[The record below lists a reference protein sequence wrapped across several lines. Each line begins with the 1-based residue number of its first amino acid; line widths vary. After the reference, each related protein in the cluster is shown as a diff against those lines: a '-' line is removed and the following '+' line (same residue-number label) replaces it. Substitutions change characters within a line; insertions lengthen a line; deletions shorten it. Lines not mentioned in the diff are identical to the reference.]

1 MELKNII
8 SETLNEI
15 EKMAK
20 TIDNGFNTAQKTP
33 SFFKT
38 PPHLQNTPNPK
49 NANAPLESKNAAK
62 IETQEKITEEK
73 EEELKE
79 IITEEIV
86 QEKITEEKEEE
97 LKEIITEE
105 IVQEKITEEKEEES
119 KEIITEEIT
128 PKTPT
133 QETPTQVLIP
143 NERVFLKGLLERTL
157 VLFKGMQALE
167 EKEVLKRLDL
177 VARFLQ
183 YQLSVLEKR
192 LESLERENTE

>member
-20 TIDNGFNTAQKTP
+20 TIDDGFNTAQKTP

-49 NANAPLESKNAAK
+49 NANAPLEPKNAAK

-79 IITEEIV
+79 IITEEIA
-86 QEKITEEKEEE
+86 QEN
-97 LKEIITEE
+97 
-105 IVQEKITEEKEEES
+105 
-119 KEIITEEIT
+119 
-128 PKTPT
+128 PT
-133 QETPTQVLIP
+133 QALIP

-167 EKEVLKRLDL
+167 EKEALKRLDL

-183 YQLSVLEKR
+183 YQLSTLEKR

>member
-20 TIDNGFNTAQKTP
+20 TIDDGFNTAQKTP

-38 PPHLQNTPNPK
+38 PPNLQNTPK
-49 NANAPLESKNAAK
+49 NANTPLESKNAAK

-73 EEELKE
+73 EEEAPE
-79 IITEEIV
+79 IITEEIA
-86 QEKITEEKEEE
+86 
-97 LKEIITEE
+97 
-105 IVQEKITEEKEEES
+105 
-119 KEIITEEIT
+119 
-128 PKTPT
+128 
-133 QETPTQVLIP
+133 QETPKQALIP
-143 NERVFLKGLLERTL
+143 NERVFLKNLLERTL

-167 EKEVLKRLDL
+167 EKEAMKRLDL

>member
-20 TIDNGFNTAQKTP
+20 TIDNNFDAVQKTP

-38 PPHLQNTPNPK
+38 PPNLQNTPNPK
-49 NANAPLESKNAAK
+49 NANTPSEPKNAAK
-62 IETQEKITEEK
+62 IETQEKITEEN
-73 EEELKE
+73 
-79 IITEEIV
+79 
-86 QEKITEEKEEE
+86 TEEKEEAQG
-97 LKEIITEE
+97 II
-105 IVQEKITEEKEEES
+105 I
-119 KEIITEEIT
+119 EEIT
-128 PKTPT
+128 P
-133 QETPTQVLIP
+133 ETPKQAPIP

-157 VLFKGMQALE
+157 VLFKSMQALE
-167 EKEVLKRLDL
+167 EKEAMKRLDL

-192 LESLERENTE
+192 LESLEREDTE

>member
-20 TIDNGFNTAQKTP
+20 TIDDGFNTAQKTP

-38 PPHLQNTPNPK
+38 PPHLQNTPK
-49 NANAPLESKNAAK
+49 NANTPLEPKNAAK
-62 IETQEKITEEK
+62 IETQEKITEEN
-73 EEELKE
+73 
-79 IITEEIV
+79 
-86 QEKITEEKEEE
+86 TEEKEEE
-97 LKEIITEE
+97 AKGITIEE
-105 IVQEKITEEKEEES
+105 I
-119 KEIITEEIT
+119 
-128 PKTPT
+128 T
-133 QETPTQVLIP
+133 QETPTQVLISS
-143 NERVFLKGLLERTL
+143 ERVFLKNLLERTL
-157 VLFKGMQALE
+157 VLLKGMQALE
-167 EKEVLKRLDL
+167 EKEALKRLDL

>member
-8 SETLNEI
+8 SETLSEI

-20 TIDNGFNTAQKTP
+20 TIDDGFDRAQKTP

-49 NANAPLESKNAAK
+49 NANTPLEPKNAAK

-79 IITEEIV
+79 IITEEI
-86 QEKITEEKEEE
+86 
-97 LKEIITEE
+97 
-105 IVQEKITEEKEEES
+105 
-119 KEIITEEIT
+119 
-128 PKTPT
+128 T
-133 QETPTQVLIP
+133 QENPTQVLIP

-167 EKEVLKRLDL
+167 EKEALKRLDL
-177 VARFLQ
+177 VVRFLQ
-183 YQLSVLEKR
+183 YQLSTLEKR

>member
-8 SETLNEI
+8 SETLSEI

-49 NANAPLESKNAAK
+49 NANAPLEPKNAAK

-79 IITEEIV
+79 IITEEI
-86 QEKITEEKEEE
+86 
-97 LKEIITEE
+97 
-105 IVQEKITEEKEEES
+105 
-119 KEIITEEIT
+119 T

-133 QETPTQVLIP
+133 QETPTQALIP

-167 EKEVLKRLDL
+167 EKEALKRLDL
-177 VARFLQ
+177 VVRFLQ

>member
-1 MELKNII
+1 MAGRMELKNII

-20 TIDNGFNTAQKTP
+20 TIDNNFDAAQKTL

-38 PPHLQNTPNPK
+38 PPYLQNAK
-49 NANAPLESKNAAK
+49 NAETPPMSNTEPKNAAK
-62 IETQEKITEEK
+62 IETQEKIAEENTEEK
-73 EEELKE
+73 EEEAKG
-79 IITEEIV
+79 ITI
-86 QEKITEEKEEE
+86 
-97 LKEIITEE
+97 
-105 IVQEKITEEKEEES
+105 
-119 KEIITEEIT
+119 EEIT

-133 QETPTQVLIP
+133 QAPISS
-143 NERVFLKGLLERTL
+143 ERVFLKNLLERTL
-157 VLFKGMQALE
+157 VLFQGMQALE
-167 EKEVLKRLDL
+167 EKEALKRLDL

>member
-20 TIDNGFNTAQKTP
+20 TIDDGFNTAQKTP

-38 PPHLQNTPNPK
+38 PPHLQNTPK
-49 NANAPLESKNAAK
+49 NANAPLESKNATK
-62 IETQEKITEEK
+62 IETQEKITEEN
-73 EEELKE
+73 
-79 IITEEIV
+79 
-86 QEKITEEKEEE
+86 TEEKEEE
-97 LKEIITEE
+97 VPEIIIEE
-105 IVQEKITEEKEEES
+105 IAQEN
-119 KEIITEEIT
+119 
-128 PKTPT
+128 
-133 QETPTQVLIP
+133 PTQVLIP

-167 EKEVLKRLDL
+167 EKEAMKRLDL

-192 LESLERENTE
+192 LESLERESTE

>member
-20 TIDNGFNTAQKTP
+20 TIDNNFDAAQKTP

-38 PPHLQNTPNPK
+38 PPYLQNTK
-49 NANAPLESKNAAK
+49 NAETPPMSNTEPKNAAK

-73 EEELKE
+73 EEA
-79 IITEEIV
+79 
-86 QEKITEEKEEE
+86 Q
-97 LKEIITEE
+97 
-105 IVQEKITEEKEEES
+105 
-119 KEIITEEIT
+119 EIITEEIT
-128 PKTPT
+128 PKNPT
-133 QETPTQVLIP
+133 QAPIP
-143 NERVFLKGLLERTL
+143 NERVFLKNLLERTL
-157 VLFKGMQALE
+157 VLFKGIQALE
-167 EKEVLKRLDL
+167 EKEAMKRLDL

>member
-20 TIDNGFNTAQKTP
+20 TIDDGFNTVQKTP

-38 PPHLQNTPNPK
+38 PPNLQNAK
-49 NANAPLESKNAAK
+49 NAETPPMSNTEPKNAAK
-62 IETQEKITEEK
+62 IETQEKITEENTEEK
-73 EEELKE
+73 EEAQE
-79 IITEEIV
+79 IITEEIA
-86 QEKITEEKEEE
+86 QEN
-97 LKEIITEE
+97 
-105 IVQEKITEEKEEES
+105 
-119 KEIITEEIT
+119 
-128 PKTPT
+128 PT
-133 QETPTQVLIP
+133 QAPIS
-143 NERVFLKGLLERTL
+143 NERVFLKNLLERTL
-157 VLFKGMQALE
+157 VLFQGMQALE
-167 EKEVLKRLDL
+167 EKDALKRLDL

>member
-1 MELKNII
+1 MAGRMELKNII

-20 TIDNGFNTAQKTP
+20 TIDDGFNTVQKTP

-73 EEELKE
+73 EEE
-79 IITEEIV
+79 
-86 QEKITEEKEEE
+86 
-97 LKEIITEE
+97 
-105 IVQEKITEEKEEES
+105 S

-128 PKTPT
+128 
-133 QETPTQVLIP
+133 QETPTQENPTQALIP
-143 NERVFLKGLLERTL
+143 NERVFLKNLLERTL
-157 VLFKGMQALE
+157 VLLKGMQALE
-167 EKEVLKRLDL
+167 EKEAMKRLDL

-183 YQLSVLEKR
+183 YQLSALEKR

>member
-20 TIDNGFNTAQKTP
+20 TIDDGFNITQKTP

-49 NANAPLESKNAAK
+49 NANAPLEPKNAAK

-79 IITEEIV
+79 IITEEI
-86 QEKITEEKEEE
+86 
-97 LKEIITEE
+97 
-105 IVQEKITEEKEEES
+105 
-119 KEIITEEIT
+119 T

-133 QETPTQVLIP
+133 QALIP

-167 EKEVLKRLDL
+167 EKEALKRLDL

-183 YQLSVLEKR
+183 YQLSALEKR

>member
-20 TIDNGFNTAQKTP
+20 TIDNGFDRAQKTP

-73 EEELKE
+73 EEE
-79 IITEEIV
+79 
-86 QEKITEEKEEE
+86 
-97 LKEIITEE
+97 
-105 IVQEKITEEKEEES
+105 S

-128 PKTPT
+128 
-133 QETPTQVLIP
+133 QENPTQVLIP

-167 EKEVLKRLDL
+167 EKEALKRLDL
-177 VARFLQ
+177 VMRFLQ
-183 YQLSVLEKR
+183 YQLSALEKR

>member
-1 MELKNII
+1 MAGRMELKNII

-20 TIDNGFNTAQKTP
+20 TIDDGFNTAQETP

-38 PPHLQNTPNPK
+38 PPHLQNTPK
-49 NANAPLESKNAAK
+49 NANAPLEPKNAAK

-73 EEELKE
+73 EEEVPE
-79 IITEEIV
+79 IITEEIM
-86 QEKITEEKEEE
+86 QEN
-97 LKEIITEE
+97 
-105 IVQEKITEEKEEES
+105 
-119 KEIITEEIT
+119 
-128 PKTPT
+128 PT
-133 QETPTQVLIP
+133 QALIL

-167 EKEVLKRLDL
+167 EKEALKRLDL
-177 VARFLQ
+177 VVRFLQ
-183 YQLSVLEKR
+183 YQLSALEKR

>member
-1 MELKNII
+1 MAGRMELKNII

-20 TIDNGFNTAQKTP
+20 TIDNNFDAVQKTP

-38 PPHLQNTPNPK
+38 PPHLQNTPNPQ
-49 NANAPLESKNAAK
+49 NTPLEPKNAAK
-62 IETQEKITEEK
+62 IETQEKIAEENTEEK
-73 EEELKE
+73 EEA
-79 IITEEIV
+79 
-86 QEKITEEKEEE
+86 Q
-97 LKEIITEE
+97 
-105 IVQEKITEEKEEES
+105 
-119 KEIITEEIT
+119 EIITEEIT
-128 PKTPT
+128 
-133 QETPTQVLIP
+133 QENPTQVLIP
-143 NERVFLKGLLERTL
+143 NERVFLKNLLERTL

-167 EKEVLKRLDL
+167 EKEAMKRLDL

>member
-49 NANAPLESKNAAK
+49 NANAPLEPKNAAK

-79 IITEEIV
+79 III
-86 QEKITEEKEEE
+86 EKIT
-97 LKEIITEE
+97 
-105 IVQEKITEEKEEES
+105 QE
-119 KEIITEEIT
+119 T
-128 PKTPT
+128 PTQETPT

-167 EKEVLKRLDL
+167 EKEALKRLDL
-177 VARFLQ
+177 VVRFLQ
-183 YQLSVLEKR
+183 YQLSTLEKR

>member
-20 TIDNGFNTAQKTP
+20 TIDGGFNTAQKTL

-38 PPHLQNTPNPK
+38 PSHLQNTPNPK
-49 NANAPLESKNAAK
+49 SANTPLEPKNAAK

-73 EEELKE
+73 EEEAPE
-79 IITEEIV
+79 IITEEIA
-86 QEKITEEKEEE
+86 
-97 LKEIITEE
+97 
-105 IVQEKITEEKEEES
+105 
-119 KEIITEEIT
+119 
-128 PKTPT
+128 

-143 NERVFLKGLLERTL
+143 NERVFLKNLLERTL
-157 VLFKGMQALE
+157 VLFQGMQALE
-167 EKEVLKRLDL
+167 EKEAMKRLDL

>member
-20 TIDNGFNTAQKTP
+20 TIDDGFDTAQKTP

-49 NANAPLESKNAAK
+49 NANAPLEPKNATK
-62 IETQEKITEEK
+62 IET
-73 EEELKE
+73 
-79 IITEEIV
+79 
-86 QEKITEEKEEE
+86 
-97 LKEIITEE
+97 
-105 IVQEKITEEKEEES
+105 QEKITEEKEEES
-119 KEIITEEIT
+119 KEIITEEIAQEN
-128 PKTPT
+128 PT
-133 QETPTQVLIP
+133 QAPIP
-143 NERVFLKGLLERTL
+143 NERIFLKGLLERTL

-167 EKEVLKRLDL
+167 EKEALKRLDL

-183 YQLSVLEKR
+183 YQLSTLEKR

>member
-8 SETLNEI
+8 SETLSEI

-20 TIDNGFNTAQKTP
+20 TIDDGFDRVQKTP

-49 NANAPLESKNAAK
+49 NANAPLEPKNATK
-62 IETQEKITEEK
+62 IETQEKITEE
-73 EEELKE
+73 
-79 IITEEIV
+79 IM
-86 QEKITEEKEEE
+86 QE
-97 LKEIITEE
+97 
-105 IVQEKITEEKEEES
+105 
-119 KEIITEEIT
+119 
-128 PKTPT
+128 TPT
-133 QETPTQVLIP
+133 QETPTQALIP

-167 EKEVLKRLDL
+167 EKEALKRLDL
-177 VARFLQ
+177 VERFLQ

>member
-1 MELKNII
+1 MAGRMELKNII

-20 TIDNGFNTAQKTP
+20 TIDNNFDAAQKTP

-62 IETQEKITEEK
+62 NATKIETQEKITEEK

-79 IITEEIV
+79 IITEEIA
-86 QEKITEEKEEE
+86 QENP
-97 LKEIITEE
+97 
-105 IVQEKITEEKEEES
+105 V
-119 KEIITEEIT
+119 
-128 PKTPT
+128 
-133 QETPTQVLIP
+133 QVLIP

-167 EKEVLKRLDL
+167 EKEAMKRLDL

-183 YQLSVLEKR
+183 YQLSALEKR

>member
-20 TIDNGFNTAQKTP
+20 TIDNNFDAVQKTP

-38 PPHLQNTPNPK
+38 PPYLQNTK
-49 NANAPLESKNAAK
+49 NAETPPMSNTEPKNAAK

-73 EEELKE
+73 EEEAPE
-79 IITEEIV
+79 III
-86 QEKITEEKEEE
+86 
-97 LKEIITEE
+97 
-105 IVQEKITEEKEEES
+105 
-119 KEIITEEIT
+119 EEIT
-128 PKTPT
+128 
-133 QETPTQVLIP
+133 QENPTQVLIP
-143 NERVFLKGLLERTL
+143 NERVFLKNLLERTL
-157 VLFKGMQALE
+157 VLLKGMQALE
-167 EKEVLKRLDL
+167 EKEAMKRLDL

>member
-20 TIDNGFNTAQKTP
+20 TIDDGFNVAQKTP

-38 PPHLQNTPNPK
+38 PPHLQNTPNLK
-49 NANAPLESKNAAK
+49 NANAPLEPKNAAK
-62 IETQEKITEEK
+62 IET
-73 EEELKE
+73 
-79 IITEEIV
+79 
-86 QEKITEEKEEE
+86 
-97 LKEIITEE
+97 
-105 IVQEKITEEKEEES
+105 QEKITEEKEEES

-128 PKTPT
+128 QENPT
-133 QETPTQVLIP
+133 QALIP

-167 EKEVLKRLDL
+167 EKEALKRLDL

-183 YQLSVLEKR
+183 YQLSTLEKR

>member
-8 SETLNEI
+8 SETLSEI

-20 TIDNGFNTAQKTP
+20 TIDDGFNTTQKTP

-38 PPHLQNTPNPK
+38 PPHLQNTPDPK
-49 NANAPLESKNAAK
+49 NANAPLEPKNATK
-62 IETQEKITEEK
+62 IET
-73 EEELKE
+73 
-79 IITEEIV
+79 
-86 QEKITEEKEEE
+86 
-97 LKEIITEE
+97 
-105 IVQEKITEEKEEES
+105 QEKITEEKEEES

-128 PKTPT
+128 QETPT
-133 QETPTQVLIP
+133 QETPTQALIP

-167 EKEVLKRLDL
+167 EKEALKRLDL

-183 YQLSVLEKR
+183 YQLSALEKR

>member
-8 SETLNEI
+8 SETLSEI

-49 NANAPLESKNAAK
+49 NANTPLEPKNAAK
-62 IETQEKITEEK
+62 IETQEKITEEN
-73 EEELKE
+73 
-79 IITEEIV
+79 
-86 QEKITEEKEEE
+86 TEEKEEE
-97 LKEIITEE
+97 A
-105 IVQEKITEEKEEES
+105 

-133 QETPTQVLIP
+133 QENPTQALIP
-143 NERVFLKGLLERTL
+143 NERVFLKNLLERTL

-167 EKEVLKRLDL
+167 EKEALKRLDL

-183 YQLSVLEKR
+183 YQLSALEKR

>member
-20 TIDNGFNTAQKTP
+20 TIDDGFDVAQKTP

-38 PPHLQNTPNPK
+38 PPNLPNTPDPK
-49 NANAPLESKNAAK
+49 NANAPLGPKNAAK
-62 IETQEKITEEK
+62 IETQEKIAEENTEEK
-73 EEELKE
+73 EEEAKG
-79 IITEEIV
+79 ITI
-86 QEKITEEKEEE
+86 
-97 LKEIITEE
+97 
-105 IVQEKITEEKEEES
+105 
-119 KEIITEEIT
+119 EEIT

-133 QETPTQVLIP
+133 QAPIS

-167 EKEVLKRLDL
+167 EKEALKRLDL

>member
-1 MELKNII
+1 MAGRMELKNII

-20 TIDNGFNTAQKTP
+20 TIDDGFNTAQKTP

-38 PPHLQNTPNPK
+38 PPNLQNTPNPK
-49 NANAPLESKNAAK
+49 NANTPLEPKNAAK
-62 IETQEKITEEK
+62 IETQEKITEEN
-73 EEELKE
+73 
-79 IITEEIV
+79 
-86 QEKITEEKEEE
+86 TEEKEEE
-97 LKEIITEE
+97 
-105 IVQEKITEEKEEES
+105 VP
-119 KEIITEEIT
+119 EIITEEIT
-128 PKTPT
+128 
-133 QETPTQVLIP
+133 QENPTQVLIP

-167 EKEVLKRLDL
+167 EKEAMKRLDL

-192 LESLERENTE
+192 LESLEKENTE

>member
-1 MELKNII
+1 MAGRMELKNII

-20 TIDNGFNTAQKTP
+20 TIDDGFNTAQKTP

-38 PPHLQNTPNPK
+38 PSHLQNTPNPK
-49 NANAPLESKNAAK
+49 NANASLEPKNIAK
-62 IETQEKITEEK
+62 IET
-73 EEELKE
+73 
-79 IITEEIV
+79 
-86 QEKITEEKEEE
+86 
-97 LKEIITEE
+97 
-105 IVQEKITEEKEEES
+105 QEKITEEKEEES

-128 PKTPT
+128 PKNPT
-133 QETPTQVLIP
+133 QETPTQALIP

-167 EKEVLKRLDL
+167 EKEALKRLDL
-177 VARFLQ
+177 VVRFLQ
-183 YQLSVLEKR
+183 YQLSALEKR

>member
-1 MELKNII
+1 MAGRMELKNII

-20 TIDNGFNTAQKTP
+20 TIDNNFDAAQKTL

-38 PPHLQNTPNPK
+38 PPNLQNTPNPQ
-49 NANAPLESKNAAK
+49 NTPLEPKNAAK
-62 IETQEKITEEK
+62 IETQEKITEEN
-73 EEELKE
+73 
-79 IITEEIV
+79 
-86 QEKITEEKEEE
+86 TEEKEEA
-97 LKEIITEE
+97 
-105 IVQEKITEEKEEES
+105 Q
-119 KEIITEEIT
+119 EIITEEIT
-128 PKTPT
+128 
-133 QETPTQVLIP
+133 EENPTQVLISS
-143 NERVFLKGLLERTL
+143 ERVFLKNLLERTL
-157 VLFKGMQALE
+157 VLLKGMQALE

>member
-20 TIDNGFNTAQKTP
+20 TIDDGFDRAQKTP

-49 NANAPLESKNAAK
+49 NANTPLEPKNAAK

-79 IITEEIV
+79 IITEEIA
-86 QEKITEEKEEE
+86 
-97 LKEIITEE
+97 
-105 IVQEKITEEKEEES
+105 
-119 KEIITEEIT
+119 
-128 PKTPT
+128 
-133 QETPTQVLIP
+133 QETPTQAPIP

-167 EKEVLKRLDL
+167 EKEALKRLDL

-183 YQLSVLEKR
+183 YQLSAIEKR

>member
-20 TIDNGFNTAQKTP
+20 TIDDGFNTAQKTP

-38 PPHLQNTPNPK
+38 PPNLQNTPNPK
-49 NANAPLESKNAAK
+49 NANTPLEPKNAAK
-62 IETQEKITEEK
+62 IETQEKITEENTEEK
-73 EEELKE
+73 EEEAPE
-79 IITEEIV
+79 IITEEIA
-86 QEKITEEKEEE
+86 QEN
-97 LKEIITEE
+97 
-105 IVQEKITEEKEEES
+105 
-119 KEIITEEIT
+119 
-128 PKTPT
+128 
-133 QETPTQVLIP
+133 PTQVLIS

-157 VLFKGMQALE
+157 VLLKGMQALE
-167 EKEVLKRLDL
+167 EKDALKRLDL
-177 VARFLQ
+177 VVRFLQ

>member
-1 MELKNII
+1 MAGRMELKNII
-8 SETLNEI
+8 SETLSEI

-20 TIDNGFNTAQKTP
+20 TIDDGFNTAQKTP

-38 PPHLQNTPNPK
+38 PSHLQNTPNPK
-49 NANAPLESKNAAK
+49 NANTPLEPKNAAK

-73 EEELKE
+73 EEEVPE

-86 QEKITEEKEEE
+86 QE
-97 LKEIITEE
+97 
-105 IVQEKITEEKEEES
+105 
-119 KEIITEEIT
+119 T
-128 PKTPT
+128 PA
-133 QETPTQVLIP
+133 QVLIP

-167 EKEVLKRLDL
+167 EKEAMKRLDL